1 MVVQIVGENAKINM
15 GTYFTSTGME
25 SQGDASTDGS
35 ATRRRFLTGLGTG
48 AVATM
53 GGMAGCIDSVSSGGG
68 ETTTTTSGSDSVQFV
83 HSSALTGTYVDMGE
97 EEQLGFK
104 LAVRHLNEG
113 GGLVDEGV
121 FESLTG
127 DGVLGRTVDGAT
139 VDTGGKAEEA
149 RSNLSPYLSEDDV
162 AMFCGGVSGEVVKEH
177 RAIADEQELP
187 YMAGMSLLKSLS
199 GGDCSP
205 HVYREQAPSDAVIRA
220 LGPTLNSEFE
230 GQQSYEHLY
239 VDTPEGND
247 LVDSINQYF
256 STDAAP
262 NWNRLGSIPT
272 RRGNTNMEEEV
283 ATFNQ
288 VDLDVLFCSL
298 FGLDAINLLT
308 EAAKNLN
315 DNTTIVVPWIN
326 QSIAETVQEDVADVI
341 GTVPWDAGVDSTRS
355 TAFADSYR
363 AEAAIV
369 SGSPSNAP
377 TGPAHHMYCQTLMFA
392 AAAERAGSFDSADVR
407 SELEG
412 LTYDVGFGEQTMQ
425 ACNHQASK
433 PIPVVRG
440 QAEAT
445 STGSWFEVI
454 SVEEG
459 MVGGCDEPPA
469 SNCSISE

>member
-1 MVVQIVGENAKINM
+1 
-15 GTYFTSTGME
+15 ME

-68 ETTTTTSGSDSVQFV
+68 QTTTTSGSDSVQFV

-149 RSNLSPYLSEDDV
+149 RSNLSPHLSEDHMV
-162 AMFCGGVSGEVVKEH
+162 MFCGGVSGEVVKEH
-177 RAIADEQELP
+177 RAIASEHELP
-187 YMAGMSLLKSLS
+187 YMAGMSLLRPLS
-199 GGDCSP
+199 GGNCSP
-205 HVYREQAPSDAVIRA
+205 NVYREQAPSDAIIRA
-220 LGPTLNSEFE
+220 LGPTLNSEFD
-230 GQQSYEHLY
+230 GTQTYEQLY
-239 VDTPEGND
+239 VDTPEGKD
-247 LVDSINQYF
+247 LTNSIDQYF
-256 STDAAP
+256 VTSEAP
-262 NWNRLGSIPT
+262 DWESMGTIKT

-288 VDLDVLFCSL
+288 ADLDVVFCNL
-298 FGLDAINLLT
+298 FGLDAINFLT
-308 EAAKNLN
+308 EAAKNL
-315 DNTTIVVPWIN
+315 DDSTSIVVPWIN
-326 QSIAETVQEDVADVI
+326 QSIAETVQKDVADVI

-440 QAEAT
+440 QAEVT

-454 SVEEG
+454 SVEED
-459 MVGGCDEPPA
+459 MVAGCDEPPA
-469 SNCSISE
+469 MNCSLSE